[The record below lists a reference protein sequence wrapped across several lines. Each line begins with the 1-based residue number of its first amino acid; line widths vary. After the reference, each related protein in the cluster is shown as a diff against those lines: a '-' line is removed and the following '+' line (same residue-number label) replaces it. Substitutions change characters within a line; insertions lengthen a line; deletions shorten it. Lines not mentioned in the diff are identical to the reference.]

1 MKKIIPN
8 TQNIYCASS
17 GGKIYKRDTE
27 ISQHMDRK
35 INGYLQC
42 AVKINGKYQK
52 QKSHRLIAMAFLDL
66 KQGTVVNHINGI
78 KTDNRVSNLE
88 VITHFEN
95 MQHAK
100 ELKSFK
106 DGRKKCEKSKM
117 KLDDLQ
123 IKELLSVCNTMSL
136 NEMSKK
142 FNIGQS
148 TVSDY
153 IKRAGITRENTRVN
167 QIKMEIRNARAN

>member
-35 INGYLQC
+35 ANGYLQC

-117 KLDDLQ
+117 KLSDGQCKSLIQDEVNGL
-123 IKELLSVCNTMSL
+123 SL
-136 NEMSKK
+136 NQMAKK
-142 FNIGQS
+142 YKIGRS

-153 IKRAGITRENTRVN
+153 LKRLGVTRINKKVN
-167 QIKMEIRNARAN
+167 QYK